1 MNWSFFDWKKQ
12 DKIRKLVV
20 GATFIVIGI
29 AIFLALSGLKQVN
42 TVLANTKKVESG
54 INNSIADLLK
64 ETNVTPRDYYAR
76 QLENVQTIFEK
87 ENVVT
92 NDSNNQRIDLSG
104 ELDKL
109 KQLQTA
115 TIHIDF
121 IIFFPYL
128 VIRLRMN
135 ILQWQFTIILLS

>member
-1 MNWSFFDWKKQ
+1 
-12 DKIRKLVV
+12 VV

-64 ETNVTPRDYYAR
+64 ETNVIPRDYYAR

-115 TIHIDF
+115 TIHIEF
-121 IIFFPYL
+121 
-128 VIRLRMN
+128 
-135 ILQWQFTIILLS
+135 Q